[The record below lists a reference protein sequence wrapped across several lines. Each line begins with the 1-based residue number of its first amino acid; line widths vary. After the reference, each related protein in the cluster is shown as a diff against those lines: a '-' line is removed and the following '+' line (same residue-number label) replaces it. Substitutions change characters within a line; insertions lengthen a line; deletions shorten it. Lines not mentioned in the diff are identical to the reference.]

1 MKHWTKKSKLSIKLP
16 TQHSTVQQGYGRWE
30 GRKSRPTSWLLLS
43 HIYKCSST
51 HFISLPFWII
61 LSVYSLVY
69 LPFWYYCFLL
79 NCCVLNSWN
88 AKKRWHDSCA
98 RCRRCGKAHCITS
111 LDSPSITILSCCNDP
126 LIFRLFQ
133 KGVDEQIIM
142 HQIRSDAQELRW
154 ECKGTSQRLL
164 PSMKTC
170 IYSST
175 FQKLHSFTAH

>member
-30 GRKSRPTSWLLLS
+30 GRKSRPTSWLLRS

-79 NCCVLNSWN
+79 NCCVL
-88 AKKRWHDSCA
+88 
-98 RCRRCGKAHCITS
+98 ITS
-111 LDSPSITILSCCNDP
+111 WDSPSITILSCCNDP

-154 ECKGTSQRLL
+154 ECKGTSQHLL

-175 FQKLHSFTAH
+175 FQKFHSFTAH